1 MGLRMVNGWVGK
13 DSQRHMEE
21 EDAMAQITVSGAA
34 GVKRWSSRR
43 ALAEVGGAILVVA
56 DHDRSDERQSYGDG
70 DVDSQ
75 YPMPLTDIVG
85 R

>member
-1 MGLRMVNGWVGK
+1 MGSRMVNGWVGK

-21 EDAMAQITVSGAA
+21 EDAVAQIAVSGAA

-43 ALAEVGGAILVVA
+43 AMAEVGGMILVVL
-56 DHDRSDERQSYGDG
+56 DHDRSDERQSYGVG

-75 YPMPLTDIVG
+75 CPMPLTEIVG